1 MSKDKRNKKDEALNQ
16 ELENMPAQETL
27 PEEDTN
33 LPLEESNPAEAA
45 QLKADLEAARKQSDE
60 YLTLAQRVQADF
72 DNYRRRNNAARS
84 EAFDE
89 GAAALAKTLLPV
101 VDNLERAI
109 AASEN
114 SSDASLRDGV
124 VMVQRQLSEVL
135 EKRGIEAISRLGEKF
150 DPSLENA
157 VMTAPKEE
165 GEPGTV
171 CAVFQ
176 KGYRLDK
183 TVLRHAMVKVV
194 EE

>member
-1 MSKDKRNKKDEALNQ
+1 MNKDKQANTDEAIAQ
-16 ELENMPAQETL
+16 ELDNAPAQDPL
-27 PEEDTN
+27 QEEGN
-33 LPLEESNPAEAA
+33 HLPLEENGPNEVD
-45 QLKADLEAARKQSDE
+45 QLKAELELARKQSDE

-72 DNYRRRNNAARS
+72 DNYRRRNNSARA

-89 GAAALAKTLLPV
+89 GAVALAKTLLPV

-109 AASEN
+109 AVSEN
-114 SSDASLRDGV
+114 SADATLREGV
-124 VMVQRQLSEVL
+124 VMVQRQLYEAL
-135 EKRGIEAISRLGEKF
+135 QKRGIEAISRLGEKF

-176 KGYRLDK
+176 KGYKLDK

>member
-1 MSKDKRNKKDEALNQ
+1 MSKDKHNKKNEALNQ
-16 ELENMPAQETL
+16 ELENKPASEPLQEEIDDL
-27 PEEDTN
+27 PMEEGNTN
-33 LPLEESNPAEAA
+33 VVD
-45 QLKADLEAARKQSDE
+45 QLKADLETARKQSDE

-72 DNYRRRNNAARS
+72 DNYRRRNNAARA

-89 GAAALAKTLLPV
+89 GAVALAKVLLPV
-101 VDNLERAI
+101 VDNLERAV

-114 SSDASLRDGV
+114 SSDTALLNGV
-124 VMVQRQLSEVL
+124 IMVQRQLTEAL

-157 VMTAPKEE
+157 VMTAPREE

-176 KGYRLDK
+176 KGYKLDK

>member
-1 MSKDKRNKKDEALNQ
+1 MSKDKRNKKEEPLNQ
-16 ELENMPAQETL
+16 DLENTPAQEDLQEENGL
-27 PEEDTN
+27 PM
-33 LPLEESNPAEAA
+33 EESNINELD
-45 QLKADLEAARKQSDE
+45 QLKADLETARKQCDE

-89 GAAALAKTLLPV
+89 GAVALAKTLLPV
-101 VDNLERAI
+101 VDNLERAVN
-109 AASEN
+109 ASEN
-114 SSDASLRDGV
+114 SSDVSLREGV
-124 VMVQRQLSEVL
+124 VMVQRQLCEAL

-176 KGYRLDK
+176 KGYKMDK

>member
-1 MSKDKRNKKDEALNQ
+1 MSKNKHNKKDETLNQ
-16 ELENMPAQETL
+16 GLENMPAQETL
-27 PEEDTN
+27 QEEDSD
-33 LPLEESNPAEAA
+33 LPAEEISNPEVD
-45 QLKADLEAARKQSDE
+45 QLKLDLEAARKQSDE

-72 DNYRRRNNAARS
+72 DNYRRRNNAARA

-89 GAAALAKTLLPV
+89 GAIALAKTLLPV
-101 VDNLERAI
+101 VDNLERAVT
-109 AASEN
+109 ASEN
-114 SSDASLRDGV
+114 SSDAALREGV
-124 VMVQRQLSEVL
+124 VMVQRQLCETL
-135 EKRGIEAISRLGEKF
+135 EKRGIEAINRLGEKF

-157 VMTAPKEE
+157 VMTAPREE

-176 KGYRLDK
+176 KGYKLDK